1 MNMATIKALFTFMQ
15 VFFLSIGVIPVNTAV
30 DYGGDEYSAPEITS
44 PMYIVEDGVSD
55 YVIAVAD
62 AHDECI
68 DTAAEELRTYI
79 EKISGAKLGIVP
91 ESALPEGADAVYL
104 GETAL
109 SDTVECDYASIKED
123 GFLLYSDG
131 ENFIIRGEDD
141 RGTLFGVYTFL
152 EEYLGVRWFTPTLER
167 VPESDDIVI
176 DKALSRV
183 VEPSFA
189 VRRNDT
195 MGTNEAYRART
206 RMNVSFHKNATKY
219 GGTLTYSLW
228 DATLITLV
236 PKALFS
242 EHPEYFA
249 MDENGNRH
257 TDHVCMTNPDV
268 LDLVEKNA
276 REIMTNAENG
286 AKFIHIGQDDNI
298 NYCHCESCEAL
309 YEKYGAVSAPT
320 LIFTNKLAERLE
332 DEFPDYTFTF
342 YAYNETDRPPTD
354 TTLRCRP
361 NVAPV
366 LCGLHKACRSHS
378 LLECGA
384 QDGNETLMNLYGDNY
399 PQIAEDF
406 KRWTELADRTY
417 IYDYTINFLFSA
429 QFFSNFEY
437 MQETMKYMHDIG
449 ITGYIYNCGD
459 GHTAAFNELRNYL
472 LCKLQWDVN
481 ADVEYHMN
489 DFMKEYYGEE
499 AAPYIKEILDIQT
512 AQIRATA
519 HAFDFDWHYQS
530 GYYPIHTMIKLDLL
544 WEKALKAEGNEEQKA
559 NVEIANLSWEFFKAN
574 QMQLEYFFL
583 NPLRMKEQEWLYD
596 KFKEHGMDRVSSFW
610 TIPEK
615 EDINF
620 ILRPYNWE
628 KK

>member
-1 MNMATIKALFTFMQ
+1 MQIFSAFLAFMQ
-15 VFFLSIGVIPVNTAV
+15 VFLCSIGVIPVNTQIN
-30 DYGGDEYSAPEITS
+30 YGGDKYTS
-44 PMYIVEDGVSD
+44 PEVSSPVYIVDDGESD

-62 AHDECI
+62 GADECI
-68 DTAAEELRTYI
+68 FTAADEMQTYI
-79 EKISGAKLGIVP
+79 EKISGVHLDILSEGNVP
-91 ESALPEGADAVYL
+91 QGKKAVYIGETKASEKTGADYSSL
-104 GETAL
+104 
-109 SDTVECDYASIKED
+109 KED

-131 ENFIIRGEDD
+131 NNLIIRGEDS
-141 RGTLFGVYTFL
+141 RGTLYGVYTFL
-152 EEYLGVRWFTPTLER
+152 EEYLGVRWFTPTLEK
-167 VPESDDIVI
+167 VPENDTIVF
-176 DKALSRV
+176 DKELNRI

-206 RMNVSFHKNATKY
+206 KMNVSFHKNATAY

-228 DATLITLV
+228 DASLITLV
-236 PKALFS
+236 PKSLFS

-268 LDLVEKNA
+268 LQLVAENC
-276 REIMTNAENG
+276 REIMLNATNG

-298 NYCHCESCEAL
+298 NYCHCENCEAL
-309 YEKYGAVSAPT
+309 YEKHGAVSAPT
-320 LIFTNKLAERLE
+320 LIFTNKLADILGP
-332 DEFPDYTFTF
+332 EFPDYTFTF

-354 TTLRCRP
+354 GTLRCRP

-384 QDGNETLMNLYGDNY
+384 QDGDDSIENLYGERY

-406 KRWTELADRTY
+406 KVWTEIADRTY
-417 IYDYTINFLFSA
+417 IYDYTINFLFSQ

-449 ITGYIYNCGD
+449 ITGYLYNCGD
-459 GHTAAFNELRNYL
+459 GHSAAFNELRNYL

-489 DFMKEYYGEE
+489 DFIKAYYGEE
-499 AAPYIKEILDIQT
+499 AAYYIKEILDIQT
-512 AQIRATA
+512 AQIKATA

-530 GYYPIHTMIKLDLL
+530 GYYPVHTMAQLDIL
-544 WEKALKAEGNEEQKA
+544 WAKALKAGGDEKQKA

-583 NPLRMKEQEWLYD
+583 NPMRMKEQEWLYD
-596 KFKEHGMDRVSSFW
+596 MYKKHGINKVSSFSEL
-610 TIPEK
+610 PEK
-615 EDINF
+615 DQINF
-620 ILRPYNWE
+620 IQRPIMWE
-628 KK
+628 

>member
-1 MNMATIKALFTFMQ
+1 MAATFKALISFMQ
-15 VFFLSIGVIPVNTAV
+15 VFLLSIGLIPVDKTVN
-30 DYGGDEYSAPEITS
+30 YGGDEYIAPEITT
-44 PMYIVEDGVSD
+44 PMYIVEDGESE
-55 YVIAVAD
+55 YYIATAD
-62 AHDECI
+62 DADECI
-68 DTAAEELRTYI
+68 ATAVEELQTYL
-79 EKISGAKLGIVP
+79 EKICGVKLPVAT
-91 ESALPEGADAVYL
+91 ENDLPEGAKAIYL
-104 GETAL
+104 GETVL
-109 SDTVECDYASIKED
+109 SETNNFDYSSIKED

-131 ENFIIRGEDD
+131 ENFIIRGEDS

-176 DKALSRV
+176 DKNLNRV

-206 RMNVSFHKNATKY
+206 KMNVSFHRNATKY

-228 DATLITLV
+228 DASLITLV
-236 PKALFS
+236 PKTLFS

-268 LDLVEKNA
+268 LELVVKNC
-276 REIMTNAENG
+276 REIMTNATNG

-298 NYCHCESCEAL
+298 NYCHCENCEAL

-320 LIFTNKLAERLE
+320 LIFTNNLADILGP
-332 DEFPDYTFTF
+332 EFPDYTFTF

-384 QDGNETLMNLYGDNY
+384 QDGNETLMNLYGDNE
-399 PQIAEDF
+399 PTIAEDF
-406 KRWTELADRTY
+406 KVWTEISDRTY
-417 IYDYTINFLFSA
+417 IYDYTINFLFSQ

-437 MQETMKYMHDIG
+437 MQETMKYMYDIG

-459 GHTAAFNELRNYL
+459 GHSAAFNELRNYL

-481 ADVEYHMN
+481 ADVEYHIN

-530 GYYPIHTMIKLDLL
+530 GYYPIHTMMKLDML
-544 WEKALKAEGNEEQKA
+544 WEKALNAEGNESQKA

-574 QMQLEYFFL
+574 QMQGEYFFL
-583 NPLRMKEQEWLYD
+583 NPMRLKEQEWLYD
-596 KFKEHGMDRVSSFW
+596 KYDEHGIDRLSSFW
-610 TIPEK
+610 IIPEK

>member
-1 MNMATIKALFTFMQ
+1 ME
-15 VFFLSIGVIPVNTAV
+15 VFLLSIGLMPVDMAV
-30 DYGGDEYSAPEITS
+30 NYGGEKYVAPEVTE
-44 PMYIVEDGVSD
+44 PVYIVENGESD
-55 YVIAVAD
+55 YFIVTPD
-62 AHDECI
+62 SHGECI
-68 DTAAEELRTYI
+68 DTAAEEFQTYI
-79 EKISGAKLGIVP
+79 EKISGEKLPVIS

-109 SDTVECDYASIKED
+109 SDTVFCDYSSIKED

-167 VPESDDIVI
+167 VPENDDVVI
-176 DKALSRV
+176 DKALNRI
-183 VEPSFA
+183 VEPSFS

-236 PKALFS
+236 PKSLFA

-268 LDLVEKNA
+268 LDLVVKNC
-276 REIMTNAENG
+276 REIMSNATNG

-298 NYCHCESCEAL
+298 NYCHCDSCEAL

-320 LIFTNKLAERLE
+320 LIFTNKLADILGP
-332 DEFPDYTFTF
+332 EFPDYTFTF

-354 TTLRCRP
+354 TSLRCRP

-384 QDGNETLMNLYGDNY
+384 QDGNETLMNLYGDNH

-406 KRWTELADRTY
+406 KVWTEIADRTY

-481 ADVEYHMN
+481 ADVEYHIN

-544 WEKALKAEGNEEQKA
+544 WEKALKAEGSEAQHD

-574 QMQLEYFFL
+574 QMQGEYFFL

-596 KFKEHGMDRVSSFW
+596 KFKEHGIDRVSSFSI
-610 TIPEK
+610 IPEK
-615 EDINF
+615 DKINF
-620 ILRPYNWE
+620 IERPIDWE
-628 KK
+628 

>member
-1 MNMATIKALFTFMQ
+1 MATIKALISFME
-15 VFFLSIGVIPVNTAV
+15 VFFLSIGLIPVDTTVN
-30 DYGGDEYSAPEITS
+30 YGGDTYVAPEVTT
-44 PMYIVEDGVSD
+44 PLYIVEDGESD
-55 YVIAVAD
+55 YYIVTPD
-62 AHDECI
+62 SHGECI
-68 DTAAEELRTYI
+68 DTAAEELQTYI
-79 EKISGAKLGIVP
+79 EKISGVKLPVVT
-91 ESALPEGADAVYL
+91 EAQLPEGADAVYL
-104 GETAL
+104 GATAA
-109 SDTVECDYASIKED
+109 SEAIDFDYSVIKED
-123 GFLLYSDG
+123 GFRLYCNG
-131 ENFIIRGEDD
+131 EDFIIRGEDD

-167 VPESDDIVI
+167 VPESDDVI
-176 DKALSRV
+176 IDENLDRII
-183 VEPSFA
+183 EPSFA

-195 MGTNEAYRART
+195 MGTNEAYRARS
-206 RMNVSFHKNATKY
+206 RMNVSFHQNATKY

-236 PKALFS
+236 PKSLFS

-276 REIMTNAENG
+276 REIMTNATNG

-298 NYCHCESCEAL
+298 NYCHCENCEAL

-320 LIFTNKLAERLE
+320 LIFTNNLAERLE

-354 TTLRCRP
+354 TSLRCRP

-384 QDGNETLMNLYGDNY
+384 QDGNETLMNLYGETE
-399 PQIAEDF
+399 PTIAEDF
-406 KRWTELADRTY
+406 KVWTEISDRTY

-429 QFFSNFEY
+429 QFFSNFQY
-437 MQETMKYMHDIG
+437 MQETMKYMYDIG

-481 ADVEYHMN
+481 ADVEYHMM
-489 DFMKEYYGEE
+489 DFMKEYYGED
-499 AAPYIKEILDIQT
+499 AAPYIKDIIDIQT
-512 AQIRATA
+512 AQIAATA

-530 GYYPIHTMIKLDLL
+530 GYYPIHTMIKLDFL
-544 WEKALKAEGNEEQKA
+544 WEKALNADITEEQLY
-559 NVEIANLSWEFFKAN
+559 NVETANLSWEFFKAN

-583 NPLRMKEQEWLYD
+583 NPARMAEQEWLYD
-596 KFKEHGMDRVSSFW
+596 ELAAHNIHRVSSFSL
-610 TIPEK
+610 IPEK
-615 EDINF
+615 DEINF
-620 ILRPYNWE
+620 IQRPINWE
-628 KK
+628 

>member
-1 MNMATIKALFTFMQ
+1 MEIFKALLTFMQ
-15 VFFLSIGVIPVNTAV
+15 VFFLSIGVIPIDRNVN
-30 DYGGDEYSAPEITS
+30 YGGTEYVSPEINT
-44 PMYIVEDGVSD
+44 PMYIVDDGESD
-55 YVIAVAD
+55 YYIVTAD
-62 AHDECI
+62 NHDECI
-68 DTAAEELRTYI
+68 DTAVEELQNYI
-79 EKISGAKLGIVP
+79 EKISGARLEAVN
-91 ESALPEGADAVYL
+91 ESQLPAGAKAISL
-104 GETAL
+104 GETSL
-109 SDTVECDYASIKED
+109 SENNGFDYSSVAED
-123 GFLLYSDG
+123 GFLLDTDG

-167 VPESDDIVI
+167 VPENKDVVI
-176 DKALSRV
+176 DKDLNRV

-206 RMNVSFHKNATKY
+206 KMNVSFHKNATKY

-228 DATLITLV
+228 DASLITLV
-236 PKALFS
+236 PKSLFS

-268 LDLVEKNA
+268 LDLVVKNC
-276 REIMTNAENG
+276 REIMTNATNG

-298 NYCHCESCEAL
+298 NYCHCENCEAL

-320 LIFTNKLAERLE
+320 LIFTNNLADILGP
-332 DEFPDYTFTF
+332 EFPDYTFTF

-354 TTLRCRP
+354 TTLKCRP

-384 QDGNETLMNLYGDNY
+384 QDGNETLMNLYGDNE
-399 PQIAEDF
+399 PTIAEDF
-406 KRWTELADRTY
+406 KVWTQIAERTY
-417 IYDYTINFLFSA
+417 IYDYTINFLFSQ

-459 GHTAAFNELRNYL
+459 GHSAAFNELRNYL

-481 ADVEYHMN
+481 ADVEYHMV
-489 DFMKEYYGEE
+489 DFMTEYYGEE
-499 AAPYIKEILDIQT
+499 AAPYMKSIMDLQT
-512 AQIRATA
+512 AGIKATA

-530 GYYPIHTMIKLDLL
+530 GYFSIPVMLELESL
-544 WEKALKAEGNEEQKA
+544 WQKALDANGTEEQHA

-574 QMQLEYFFL
+574 QMQGEYFFL
-583 NPLRMKEQEWLYD
+583 NPGRLQEQEWLYD
-596 KFKEHGMDRVSSFW
+596 KYKEYGINRLSSFW
-610 TIPEK
+610 IIPEK

>member
-1 MNMATIKALFTFMQ
+1 MEIFKAMLSFIQ
-15 VFFLSIGVIPVNTAV
+15 VFLLSIGIIPVNT
-30 DYGGDEYSAPEITS
+30 DINYGGESYVAPEITS
-44 PMYIVEDGVSD
+44 PVYIVEDGKSD
-55 YVIAVAD
+55 YYIVTAD
-62 AHDECI
+62 NADECI
-68 DTAAEELRTYI
+68 DTAAEELQTYI
-79 EKISGAKLGIVP
+79 EKISGVNLPVAAESSVPVSAKGIYV
-91 ESALPEGADAVYL
+91 
-104 GETAL
+104 GETAV
-109 SDTVECDYASIKED
+109 SENTGTDYSVIAED

-131 ENFIIRGEDD
+131 NNLIIRGEDS

-152 EEYLGVRWFTPTLER
+152 EEYLGVRWFTPTLEK
-167 VPESDDIVI
+167 VPESDDII
-176 DKALSRV
+176 FDANLNRV

-206 RMNVSFHKNATKY
+206 KMNVSFHVNATKY

-228 DATLITLV
+228 DASLITLV
-236 PKALFS
+236 PKSLFA

-268 LDLVEKNA
+268 LDLVVKNC
-276 REIMTNAENG
+276 REIMTNATNG

-298 NYCHCESCEAL
+298 NYCHCENCEAL

-320 LIFTNKLAERLE
+320 LIFTNNLADILGP
-332 DEFPDYTFTF
+332 EFPDYTFTF

-366 LCGLHKACRSHS
+366 LCGLNKACRSHS

-384 QDGNETLMNLYGDNY
+384 QDGNETFMNLYGENY

-406 KRWTELADRTY
+406 RIWTEISEKTY

-449 ITGYIYNCGD
+449 ITGYMYNCGD
-459 GHTAAFNELRNYL
+459 GHYAAFNELRNYL

-481 ADVEYHMN
+481 ADVEYHMI
-489 DFMKEYYGEE
+489 DFINAYYGED
-499 AAPYIKEILDIQT
+499 AAEYIKEIIDIQT
-512 AQIRATA
+512 AQIKATA

-530 GYYPIHTMIKLDLL
+530 GYYPIHTMLKLDLL
-544 WEKALKAEGNEEQKA
+544 WNKAMKADITAEQLFR
-559 NVEIANLSWEFFKAN
+559 VERDNLSWEFFKAN
-574 QMQLEYFFL
+574 QMHGEYFFL
-583 NPLRMKEQEWLYD
+583 NPMRMSEQEWLYD
-596 KFKEHGMDRVSSFW
+596 EFEEHGMDRVSSFW
-610 TIPEK
+610 TIPDK

>member
-1 MNMATIKALFTFMQ
+1 MEIFKALLTFMQ
-15 VFFLSIGVIPVNTAV
+15 VFFLSIGVIPIDRNVN
-30 DYGGDEYSAPEITS
+30 YGGTEYVSPEINT
-44 PMYIVEDGVSD
+44 PMYIVEDGESD
-55 YVIAVAD
+55 YYIVTAD
-62 AHDECI
+62 NHDECI
-68 DTAAEELRTYI
+68 DTAVEELQNYI
-79 EKISGAKLGIVP
+79 EKISGARLEAVN
-91 ESALPEGADAVYL
+91 ESQLPTGAKAISL
-104 GETAL
+104 GETSL
-109 SDTVECDYASIKED
+109 SENNGFDYSSVAED
-123 GFLLYSDG
+123 GFLLDTDG

-167 VPESDDIVI
+167 VPENEDVVI
-176 DKALSRV
+176 DKDLHRV

-206 RMNVSFHKNATKY
+206 KMNVSFHKNATKY

-228 DATLITLV
+228 DASLITLV
-236 PKALFS
+236 PKSLFS

-268 LDLVEKNA
+268 LDLVVKNC
-276 REIMTNAENG
+276 REIMTNATNG

-298 NYCHCESCEAL
+298 NYCHCENCEAL

-320 LIFTNKLAERLE
+320 LIFTNNLADILGP
-332 DEFPDYTFTF
+332 EFPDYTFTF

-354 TTLRCRP
+354 TTLKCRP

-384 QDGNETLMNLYGDNY
+384 QDGNETLMNLYGDNE
-399 PQIAEDF
+399 PTIAEDF
-406 KRWTELADRTY
+406 KVWTQIAERTY
-417 IYDYTINFLFSA
+417 IYDYTINFLFSQ

-459 GHTAAFNELRNYL
+459 GHSAAFNELRNYL

-481 ADVEYHMN
+481 ADVEYHMV
-489 DFMKEYYGEE
+489 DFMTEYYGEE
-499 AAPYIKEILDIQT
+499 AAPYMKSIMDLQT
-512 AQIRATA
+512 AGIKATA

-530 GYYPIHTMIKLDLL
+530 GYFSIPVMLELESL
-544 WEKALKAEGNEEQKA
+544 WQKALDANGTEEQHA

-574 QMQLEYFFL
+574 QMQGEYFFL
-583 NPLRMKEQEWLYD
+583 NPGRLQEQEWLYD
-596 KFKEHGMDRVSSFW
+596 KYKEYGINRLSSFW
-610 TIPEK
+610 IIPEK

>member
-1 MNMATIKALFTFMQ
+1 MAATLKALISFME
-15 VFFLSIGVIPVNTAV
+15 VFLLSIGLMPVDMAV
-30 DYGGDEYSAPEITS
+30 NYGGEKYVAPEVTK
-44 PMYIVEDGVSD
+44 PVYIVENGESD
-55 YVIAVAD
+55 YYIVTPD
-62 AHDECI
+62 SHGECI
-68 DTAAEELRTYI
+68 DTAAEEFQTYI
-79 EKISGAKLGIVP
+79 EKISGEKLPVIS

-109 SDTVECDYASIKED
+109 SDAVDCDYSSIKED

-167 VPESDDIVI
+167 VPENDDVVI
-176 DKALSRV
+176 DKALNRI

-236 PKALFS
+236 PKSLFA

-268 LDLVEKNA
+268 LDLVVKNC
-276 REIMTNAENG
+276 REIMTNATNG

-298 NYCHCESCEAL
+298 NYCHCDSCEAL

-320 LIFTNKLAERLE
+320 LIFTNNLADILGP
-332 DEFPDYTFTF
+332 EFPDYTFTF

-354 TTLRCRP
+354 TSLRCRP

-384 QDGNETLMNLYGDNY
+384 QDGNETLMNLYGDNH

-406 KRWTELADRTY
+406 KVWTEIADRTY

-459 GHTAAFNELRNYL
+459 GHAAAFNELRNYL

-481 ADVEYHMN
+481 ADVEYHIN

-544 WEKALKAEGNEEQKA
+544 WEKALKAEGSEAQHD

-574 QMQLEYFFL
+574 QMQGEYFFL

-596 KFKEHGMDRVSSFW
+596 KFKEHGIDRVSSFSI
-610 TIPEK
+610 IPEK
-615 EDINF
+615 DKINF
-620 ILRPYNWE
+620 IERPIDWE
-628 KK
+628 

>member
-1 MNMATIKALFTFMQ
+1 MAATFKALISFMQ
-15 VFFLSIGVIPVNTAV
+15 VFFLSIGLVPMDMTVN
-30 DYGGDEYSAPEITS
+30 YGGDEYAPPEVNA
-44 PMYIVEDGVSD
+44 PVYIVQDGESNYHIVT
-55 YVIAVAD
+55 AD

-68 DTAAEELRTYI
+68 DTAAEELQTYI
-79 EKISGAKLGIVP
+79 EKISGVKLTVIS
-91 ESALPEGADAVYL
+91 ESALPAGAKAIYL

-109 SDTVECDYASIKED
+109 SETNKFDYSSIKED
-123 GFLLYSDG
+123 GFLLFSDG
-131 ENFIIRGEDD
+131 ENLIIRGEDD
-141 RGTLFGVYTFL
+141 RGTLYGVYTFL

-176 DKALSRV
+176 DKDLNRV

-195 MGTNEAYRART
+195 MGTNETHRART
-206 RMNVSFHKNATKY
+206 RMNVSFHQNATKY

-236 PKALFS
+236 PKSLFA

-268 LDLVEKNA
+268 LDLVVKNC
-276 REIMTNAENG
+276 REIMTNATNG

-298 NYCHCESCEAL
+298 NYCHCENCEAL

-320 LIFTNKLAERLE
+320 LIFTNNLADILGP
-332 DEFPDYTFTF
+332 EFPDYTFTF

-354 TTLRCRP
+354 TSLRCRP

-384 QDGNETLMNLYGDNY
+384 QDGNETLMNLYGDNH

-406 KRWTELADRTY
+406 KVWTEIADRTY
-417 IYDYTINFLFSA
+417 IYDYTINFLFSQ

-459 GHTAAFNELRNYL
+459 GHSAAFNELRNYL

-481 ADVEYHMN
+481 ADVEYHIN
-489 DFMKEYYGEE
+489 DFMKEFYGEE
-499 AAPYIKEILDIQT
+499 AAPYVKEILDIQT
-512 AQIRATA
+512 AGIRATA

-530 GYYPIHTMIKLDLL
+530 GYYPIHTMMKLDML
-544 WEKALKAEGNEEQKA
+544 WEKALESRGNESQKA

-574 QMQLEYFFL
+574 QMQGEYFFL
-583 NPLRMKEQEWLYD
+583 NPMRLQEQEWLYD
-596 KFKEHGMDRVSSFW
+596 KYKEHGISRFSSFW
-610 TIPEK
+610 IIPEK

-620 ILRPYNWE
+620 FLRPYNWE

>member
-1 MNMATIKALFTFMQ
+1 MATFKAFLSFIQ
-15 VFFLSIGVIPVNTAV
+15 VFFLSIGLIPVDTTIN
-30 DYGGDEYSAPEITS
+30 YGGNEYTSPEITT
-44 PMYIVEDGVSD
+44 PMYIVEDGASD
-55 YVIAVAD
+55 YVIVVAET
-62 AHDECI
+62 HDECI
-68 DTAAEELRTYI
+68 DTAAEELQMYI
-79 EKISGAKLGIVP
+79 EKICGVKLPVVTETQTNSDKVI
-91 ESALPEGADAVYL
+91 SL
-104 GETAL
+104 GETGFSEKA
-109 SDTVECDYASIKED
+109 DCDYSAIKED
-123 GFLLYSDG
+123 GFLLFSDG
-131 ENFIIRGEDD
+131 ESFVIRGEDS
-141 RGTLFGVYTFL
+141 RATLFGVYTFL
-152 EEYLGVRWFTPTLER
+152 EEYLGVRWFTPELER

-176 DKALSRV
+176 DAALNRV

-206 RMNVSFHKNATKY
+206 KMNVSFHQNATKY

-228 DATLITLV
+228 DASLITLV
-236 PKALFS
+236 PKSLFA

-268 LDLVEKNA
+268 LDLVVKNC
-276 REIMTNAENG
+276 REIMTNATNG

-298 NYCHCESCEAL
+298 NYCHCENCEAL
-309 YEKYGAVSAPT
+309 YEKYGAVCAPT
-320 LIFTNKLAERLE
+320 LIFTNNLADILGP
-332 DEFPDYTFTF
+332 EFPDYTFTF

-384 QDGNETLMNLYGDNY
+384 QDGDDSFFNLYGA
-399 PQIAEDF
+399 PETTIAEDF
-406 KRWTELADRTY
+406 KVWTEISDRTY

-429 QFFSNFEY
+429 QFFSNFQY
-437 MQETMKYMHDIG
+437 MQETMKYMYDIG

-459 GHTAAFNELRNYL
+459 GHSAAFNELRNYL

-481 ADVEYHMN
+481 ADVEYHMT
-489 DFMKEYYGEE
+489 DFMNAYYGEE
-499 AAPYIKEILDIQT
+499 AAPYIKEIIDIQT
-512 AQIRATA
+512 AQIAATA

-530 GYYPIHTMIKLDLL
+530 GYYPIHTMIKLDIL
-544 WEKALKAEGNEEQKA
+544 WQKALNAGITEEQLY
-559 NVEIANLSWEFFKAN
+559 NVETANLSWEFFKAN

-583 NPLRMKEQEWLYD
+583 NPARMAEQEWLYD
-596 KFKEHGMDRVSSFW
+596 EFKEHGMDRVSSFW
-610 TIPEK
+610 IIADK

-620 ILRPYNWE
+620 IQRPIMWE
-628 KK
+628 

>member
-1 MNMATIKALFTFMQ
+1 MFEFLKAMISFMEVFLLSAGFLPVDMNI
-15 VFFLSIGVIPVNTAV
+15 N
-30 DYGGDEYSAPEITS
+30 YGGEAYSAPVIET
-44 PMYIVEDGVSD
+44 PVYIVENEKSEYYIVTSD
-55 YVIAVAD
+55 EHGIAV
-62 AHDECI
+62 
-68 DTAAEELRTYI
+68 DTAARELQSYI
-79 EKISGAKLGIVP
+79 EKISGVILPVTTEGLLPDGAK
-91 ESALPEGADAVYL
+91 AVFL
-104 GETAL
+104 GETAV
-109 SDTVECDYASIKED
+109 SENTGIDYSEISED
-123 GFLLYSDG
+123 GFLLFCDG
-131 ENFIIRGEDD
+131 ENLIIRGEDD

-167 VPESDDIVI
+167 VPESEDVVI
-176 DKALSRV
+176 DKNLNRI

-206 RMNVSFHKNATKY
+206 RMNVSFHKNAEEY

-236 PKALFS
+236 PKSLFS

-268 LDLVEKNA
+268 LELVVENC
-276 REIMTNAENG
+276 REIMTNATNG
-286 AKFIHIGQDDNI
+286 SKFIHIGQDDNI

-320 LIFTNKLAERLE
+320 LIFTNKLADILGP
-332 DEFPDYTFTF
+332 EFPDYTFTF

-354 TTLRCRP
+354 KTLRCRD

-384 QDGNETLMNLYGDNY
+384 QDGDDSFLNLYGD
-399 PQIAEDF
+399 PETTIAEDF
-406 KRWTELADRTY
+406 KVWTEISDRTY
-417 IYDYTINFLFSA
+417 IYDYTINFLFSQ

-437 MQETMKYMHDIG
+437 MQETMQYMHDIG

-459 GHTAAFNELRNYL
+459 GHPAAFNELRNYL

-489 DFMKEYYGEE
+489 DFLKAYYGEE
-499 AAPYIKEILDIQT
+499 AAEYIKEIIDIQT
-512 AQIRATA
+512 AQVKATA

-530 GYYPIHTMIKLDLL
+530 GFYPVHTMAKLDCL
-544 WEKALKAEGNEEQKA
+544 WEKALNADITDEQLFR
-559 NVEIANLSWEFFKAN
+559 VETANLSWEVFKAN
-574 QMQLEYFFL
+574 QMQGEYFFL
-583 NPLRMKEQEWLYD
+583 NPMRIENQKRLYD
-596 KFKEHGMDRVSSFW
+596 ELKSHGIDKISSFW
-610 TIPEK
+610 LLAEK

-620 ILRPYNWE
+620 ILRPINWE
-628 KK
+628 

>member
-1 MNMATIKALFTFMQ
+1 MAATLKALISFME
-15 VFFLSIGVIPVNTAV
+15 VFFLSIGLIPADMTVN
-30 DYGGDEYSAPEITS
+30 YGGEKYVAPEVST
-44 PMYIVEDGVSD
+44 PLYIVEDGDSD
-55 YVIAVAD
+55 YYIVTPD
-62 AHDECI
+62 SHGECI
-68 DTAAEELRTYI
+68 DTAAEELQIYI
-79 EKISGAKLGIVP
+79 EKISGVKLEVVS
-91 ESALPEGADAVYL
+91 ESALPEGAEAVYL

-109 SDTVECDYASIKED
+109 SDTVDCDYSSIKED
-123 GFLLYSDG
+123 GFLLYCDG

-167 VPESDDIVI
+167 VPESDFVVI
-176 DKALSRV
+176 DKDLNRV
-183 VEPSFA
+183 IEPSFA

-195 MGTNEAYRART
+195 MGTNETYRART
-206 RMNVSFHKNATKY
+206 KMNVSFHQNATKY

-228 DATLITLV
+228 DASLITLV
-236 PKALFS
+236 PKSLFS

-268 LDLVEKNA
+268 LELVVKNC
-276 REIMTNAENG
+276 REIMTNATNG

-298 NYCHCESCEAL
+298 NYCHCENCEAL

-320 LIFTNKLAERLE
+320 LIFTNNLADILGP
-332 DEFPDYTFTF
+332 EFPDYTFTF

-354 TTLRCRP
+354 TSLRCRP

-384 QDGNETLMNLYGDNY
+384 QDGNETLMNLYGDNH

-406 KRWTELADRTY
+406 KVWTQIADRTY

-472 LCKLQWDVN
+472 LCKLQWNVN
-481 ADVEYHMN
+481 ADVEYHIN

-499 AAPYIKEILDIQT
+499 AAPIIKEILDIQT

-544 WEKALKAEGNEEQKA
+544 WEKALKAEGNESQKA

-574 QMQLEYFFL
+574 QMQGEYFFL

-596 KFKEHGMDRVSSFW
+596 KFKEHGIDRVSSFSYL
-610 TIPEK
+610 PEK
-615 EDINF
+615 DKINF
-620 ILRPYNWE
+620 ILRPIEWE
-628 KK
+628 

>member
-1 MNMATIKALFTFMQ
+1 MEIFKALLTFMQ
-15 VFFLSIGVIPVNTAV
+15 VLFISVGIIPIDRNIN
-30 DYGGDEYSAPEITS
+30 YGGNEYVAPEINTA
-44 PMYIVEDGVSD
+44 MYIAEDGESD
-55 YVIAVAD
+55 YYIVTAD
-62 AHDECI
+62 NHDECI
-68 DTAAEELRTYI
+68 DTAALELQTYI
-79 EKISGAKLGIVP
+79 EKISGAKLETVN
-91 ESALPEGADAVYL
+91 ESQLPAGAPAIAL
-104 GETAL
+104 GET
-109 SDTVECDYASIKED
+109 SISENNGFDYSAISED
-123 GFLLYSDG
+123 GFLLDTEG
-131 ENFIIRGEDD
+131 EHFIIRGEDD

-167 VPESDDIVI
+167 VPENEDVVI
-176 DKALSRV
+176 DKDLHRV

-195 MGTNEAYRART
+195 MGTNEAHRART
-206 RMNVSFHKNATKY
+206 KMNVSFHKNATKY

-236 PKALFS
+236 PKSLFA

-268 LDLVEKNA
+268 LELVVKNC
-276 REIMTNAENG
+276 RDIMTNATNG
-286 AKFIHIGQDDNI
+286 SKFIHIGQDDNI
-298 NYCHCESCEAL
+298 NYCHCENCEAL

-320 LIFTNKLAERLE
+320 LIFTNNLADILGP
-332 DEFPDYTFTF
+332 EFPDYTFTF

-354 TTLRCRP
+354 TALKCRP

-384 QDGNETLMNLYGDNY
+384 QDGNETLMNLYGDNE
-399 PQIAEDF
+399 PTIAEDF
-406 KRWTELADRTY
+406 KVWTQIAERTY
-417 IYDYTINFLFSA
+417 IYDYTINFLFSQ

-459 GHTAAFNELRNYL
+459 GHSAAFNELRNYL

-481 ADVEYHMN
+481 ADVEYHMM

-499 AAPYIKEILDIQT
+499 AAPFIKEIMDLQT
-512 AQIRATA
+512 AAIKATA

-530 GYYPIHTMIKLDLL
+530 GYFSVPVTLELESL
-544 WEKALKAEGNEEQKA
+544 WQNALKAKGTEEQHA

-574 QMQLEYFFL
+574 QMQGEYFFL
-583 NPLRMKEQEWLYD
+583 NPGRLEQQEWLYD
-596 KFKEHGMDRVSSFW
+596 KYKEHGISRVSSFW
-610 TIPEK
+610 LIPEK

>member
-1 MNMATIKALFTFMQ
+1 MDIFKALLSFMQ
-15 VFFLSIGVIPVNTAV
+15 VFLLSAGFLPVDKTVN
-30 DYGGDEYSAPEITS
+30 YGGDAYVAPEITT
-44 PMYIVEDGVSD
+44 PMYIVEDCESD
-55 YVIAVAD
+55 YYIVTAD
-62 AHDECI
+62 NFDECI
-68 DTAAEELRTYI
+68 ATATDELQTYV
-79 EKISGAKLGIVP
+79 EKICGVTLPVVTQ
-91 ESALPEGADAVYL
+91 SALPDGAKAISI
-104 GETAL
+104 GETNL
-109 SDTVECDYASIKED
+109 SDTVDFDYSSIAED
-123 GFLLYSDG
+123 GFLLYCDG
-131 ENFIIRGEDD
+131 ENFIIRGDD
-141 RGTLFGVYTFL
+141 SRGTLYGVYTFL

-167 VPESDDIVI
+167 VPENKDVVI
-176 DKALSRV
+176 DAKLNRV
-183 VEPSFA
+183 VEPSFE

-195 MGTNEAYRART
+195 MGTNEAHRART
-206 RMNVSFHKNATKY
+206 KMNVSFHKNATKY

-236 PKALFS
+236 PKSLFS

-257 TDHVCMTNPDV
+257 TDHVCMTNSDV
-268 LDLVEKNA
+268 LDLVVKNC
-276 REIMTNAENG
+276 REIMTNATNG

-298 NYCHCESCEAL
+298 NYCHCPNCEAL

-320 LIFTNKLAERLE
+320 LIFTNNLADILGP
-332 DEFPDYTFTF
+332 EFPDYTFTF

-354 TTLRCRP
+354 PELRCRP

-384 QDGNETLMNLYGDNY
+384 QDGDESLMNIYGDRY

-406 KRWTELADRTY
+406 KTWTEISDRTY

-459 GHTAAFNELRNYL
+459 GHSAAFNELRNYL

-481 ADVEYHMN
+481 ADVEYHMT
-489 DFMKEYYGEE
+489 DFLNAYYGE
-499 AAPYIKEILDIQT
+499 AAAGYIKEIIDIQI
-512 AQIRATA
+512 AQIKATA

-530 GYYPIHTMIKLDLL
+530 GFYPIHTMAELDCL
-544 WEKALKAEGNEEQKA
+544 WKKALEADITKEQLF
-559 NVEIANLSWEFFKAN
+559 NVETANLSWEFFKAN
-574 QMQLEYFFL
+574 QMQGEYFFL
-583 NPLRMKEQEWLYD
+583 NPLRMQKQEWLYD
-596 KFKEHGMDRVSSFW
+596 QLRSHGIDKVSSFSYL
-610 TIPEK
+610 PDK
-615 EDINF
+615 DDINF
-620 ILRPYNWE
+620 IQRPIEW
-628 KK
+628 

>member
-1 MNMATIKALFTFMQ
+1 MSAIFKALISFMQ
-15 VFFLSIGVIPVNTAV
+15 VFLLSIGLIPVDRNV
-30 DYGGDEYSAPEITS
+30 DYGGNEYISPVIST
-44 PMYIVEDGVSD
+44 PMYLVEDGATD
-55 YVIAVAD
+55 YYIVTAD
-62 AHDECI
+62 ETDECI
-68 DTAAEELRTYI
+68 DTAVKELQDYL
-79 EKISGAKLGIVP
+79 EKISGVKLPVTVESLIP
-91 ESALPEGADAVYL
+91 ESAKAISI
-104 GETAL
+104 GETNI
-109 SDTVECDYASIKED
+109 SDTIEFDFSSIGED

-131 ENFIIRGEDD
+131 ENFIIRGEDS
-141 RGTLFGVYTFL
+141 RGTLYGVYTFL
-152 EEYLGVRWFTPTLER
+152 EEYLGVRWFTPTLEK

-176 DKALSRV
+176 DANINRV

-195 MGTNEAYRART
+195 MGTNEAHRART
-206 RMNVSFHKNATKY
+206 KMNVSFHQNATKY

-228 DATLITLV
+228 DASLLTLV
-236 PKALFS
+236 PKSLFS

-249 MDENGNRH
+249 LGEDGNR
-257 TDHVCMTNPDV
+257 TSDHVCLTNPDV
-268 LDLVEKNA
+268 LDLVVKNA
-276 REIMTNAENG
+276 REIMSNATNG

-298 NYCHCESCEAL
+298 NYCHCENCEAL

-320 LIFTNKLAERLE
+320 LIFTNNLADILGP
-332 DEFPDYTFTF
+332 EFPDYTFTF

-354 TTLRCRP
+354 TSLKCRP

-384 QDGNETLMNLYGDNY
+384 QDGDDSFLNLYGEKE
-399 PQIAEDF
+399 PAIAQDF
-406 KRWTELADRTY
+406 KVWTEIADRTY

-459 GHTAAFNELRNYL
+459 GHSAAFNELRNYL

-481 ADVEYHMN
+481 ADVEYHMM
-489 DFMKEYYGEE
+489 DFLSAYYGEA
-499 AAPYIKEILDIQT
+499 AAPYIKEIIDIQT
-512 AQIRATA
+512 AQIKATA

-530 GYYPIHTMIKLDLL
+530 GYYPIHTMLQLDIL
-544 WEKALKAEGNEEQKA
+544 WNKALNADITEEQLN

-583 NPLRMKEQEWLYD
+583 NPLRMVEQEWLYD
-596 KFKEHGMDRVSSFW
+596 EFKEHGIDRVSSFSI
-610 TIPEK
+610 IPEK
-615 EDINF
+615 DKINF
-620 ILRPYNWE
+620 IQRPIMWE
-628 KK
+628 